1 MTMEFW
7 IALLE
12 IVMVNMV
19 LSGDNAVVIAMAARN
34 LPESKQR
41 LAILYGG
48 AFAVI
53 LRIVLTVVAVEL
65 LKVSFL
71 QFVGGLLL
79 LWIAIKLLIDD
90 ENDDEAHHAHDTL
103 SAAVKTILIADLVMS
118 LDNTLA
124 IAALANSD
132 WTLLILGL
140 LLSIPIIML
149 GSAVIIKLINRYPII
164 IYIGAGLI
172 AYTAGKM
179 IVADK
184 STLHYLPKFL
194 VGNEYLAVILT
205 VAVTAY
211 GWMHK
216 KREAG
221 LLENTA
227 AADE

>member
-12 IVMVNMV
+12 IIMVNIV

-34 LPESKQR
+34 LPESKQK

-48 AFAVI
+48 AFAII

-65 LKVSFL
+65 LKISFL

-79 LWIAIKLLIDD
+79 LWIAVKLLID
-90 ENDDEAHHAHDTL
+90 EEGDDAGHHAHDTL
-103 SAAVKTILIADLVMS
+103 SAAVKTILVADLVMS

-124 IAALANSD
+124 IAALAKSD

-149 GSAVIIKLINRYPII
+149 GSAIIIKLINRFPVI

-179 IVADK
+179 IVADQAIQP
-184 STLHYLPKFL
+184 YLPKFL
-194 VGNEYLAVILT
+194 IGNEYLAIILT

-211 GWMHK
+211 GWMYK
-216 KREAG
+216 KREDR
-221 LLENTA
+221 LPDNTA

>member
-1 MTMEFW
+1 MKSVW
-7 IALLE
+7 
-12 IVMVNMV
+12 N
-19 LSGDNAVVIAMAARN
+19 SD
-34 LPESKQR
+34 
-41 LAILYGG
+41 LA
-48 AFAVI
+48 
-53 LRIVLTVVAVEL
+53 
-65 LKVSFL
+65 K
-71 QFVGGLLL
+71 
-79 LWIAIKLLIDD
+79 
-90 ENDDEAHHAHDTL
+90 
-103 SAAVKTILIADLVMS
+103 
-118 LDNTLA
+118 
-124 IAALANSD
+124 SD

-149 GSAVIIKLINRYPII
+149 GSALIIKLINRYPII

-179 IVADK
+179 IVADQAI
-184 STLHYLPKFL
+184 LPYLPKLL

-205 VAVTAY
+205 VSVTAY